1 MKTLIAYLTL
11 ISALLV
17 NSPVFAVPVYNSLPT
32 ASATIYL
39 DFDGHR
45 VQSAY
50 WNGGNTLNCSP
61 SLLNEAQV
69 REIFNRVAEDFRPFD
84 LNVTTDSVRFLN
96 APLDKRIRIIITPTS
111 QWKPNVGGISFITSF
126 TWGDDTPAFVFTDR
140 LENNSKYIAECTSH
154 EIGHTIGLYHQSRY
168 NNQCELT
175 ENYHTGEGT
184 GETGWAPIMGNSYG
198 KNMTGW
204 NNGSTQYDCSDF
216 QNNIL
221 VITTENGF
229 GFRADDFNDN
239 IDQNAIELDGK
250 MFNQE
255 GIITTDED
263 QDVFRFKL
271 NAKSTVHIEADPYSV
286 SNEHNGANLDI
297 KLMLYN
303 EKNELLKTCIPQAN
317 LGVVLDTMLTGGNYY
332 LVLSGAKEMNQ
343 GNLSSVGSYTING
356 TSKIVPI
363 RKLTLEGSVKNQM
376 HELQTSVESD
386 DPIRTVE
393 LEVSEDGGI
402 EYHYLGNITY
412 TNKIYKLQL
421 NDNNDRN
428 YRIKLTNEYGSVFY
442 SNIVSL
448 SSSKNDIQSFK
459 VNTFSTGLFN
469 VQSVESFQYQV
480 FDINGRL
487 IKRGIGASGFHQI
500 DLANQ
505 NNGVYV
511 LKLSGKNHQ
520 QSIRI
525 VKQ

>member
-1 MKTLIAYLTL
+1 MKILIAYLTL
-11 ISALLV
+11 IISFLV

-32 ASATIYL
+32 ASATIFL

-50 WNGGNTLNCSP
+50 WNGGNALNCSP
-61 SLLNEAQV
+61 SPLNEAQV

-140 LENNSKYIAECTSH
+140 LENNPKYIAECTSH

-168 NNQCELT
+168 NDQCDLT
-175 ENYHTGEGT
+175 EAYHAGEGT
-184 GETGWAPIMGNSYG
+184 GEVGWAPIMGNSYG
-198 KNMTGW
+198 KNLTGW

-216 QNNIL
+216 QNNLI

-229 GFRADDFNDN
+229 GFRTDDFIDN
-239 IDQNAIELDGK
+239 IDQSATEMDVK

-271 NAKSTVHIEADPYSV
+271 NAKSSIHVEAHPFSV
-286 SNEHNGANLDI
+286 SNEHNGSNLDI
-297 KLMLYN
+297 MLMLFN
-303 EKNELLKTCIPQAN
+303 EKNELLKTCNPKNN
-317 LGVVLDTMLTGGNYY
+317 LGVVLDTMLAGGNYY
-332 LVLSGAKEMNQ
+332 LVLSGANEINQ
-343 GNLSSVGSYTING
+343 GNLSSVGAYIISG
-356 TSKIVPI
+356 SSKIVPI
-363 RKLTLEGSVKNQM
+363 KKLTLEGSVKNQM
-376 HELQTSVESD
+376 HELQTYVESD

-393 LEVSEDGGI
+393 LEVSEDGGN
-402 EYHYLGNITY
+402 EYHYLNSITY

-421 NDNNDRN
+421 NENNNRT

-448 SSSKNDIQSFK
+448 SSSKNDIQSIK
-459 VNTFSTGLFN
+459 ANTFSTGLFN

-480 FDINGRL
+480 YDINGRL
-487 IKRGIGASGFHQI
+487 IKRGNGASGFHQI

-505 NNGVYV
+505 HNGVYV